1 MTLIKELITIP
12 EQVHQGDFVLKLAD
26 GVAHAEAT
34 LRDYVVTQQLNAC
47 FNDALTFIKQA
58 VQGGG
63 SKAAYL
69 HGSFGAGKSHFM
81 AVLNLLL
88 DNNVSAR
95 SIPELANVVAQH
107 NGWTQGRKFLL
118 VPYHMIGARSME
130 SAILGGYAE
139 FVRARHP
146 DAPVPG
152 FYLSERL
159 FEDAV
164 RMRKRIGDEAFFR
177 DLNAG
182 SGIGTSDS
190 GWGEL
195 SGGWDA
201 ASFEAA
207 MLEPPSGDDRVRLVG
222 DLISCYFTSV
232 ADMAESRGEA
242 FVPLD
247 DGLSIMS
254 RHAKELGYDAVI
266 LFLDE
271 LILWLASRAA
281 DVSFV
286 SSEGTKLVK
295 LVEAGNADRPIPL
308 VSFVARQ
315 RDLRELVGENLA
327 GSLQLQF
334 SDVLRHWEA
343 RFHRI
348 TLEDRNLPAI
358 AEKRVLRPVSEA
370 ARQTLSNAFDEFQKV
385 RPEVWN
391 TLLTET
397 ADKEMF
403 RKVYPFSPALVQ
415 TLIAVSAALQRERT
429 ALKLMLQL
437 LVDRRDDLE
446 LGQIIPVGDLFDVIA
461 DGDEPFSE
469 AMRIHFDNA
478 KRLYKQKLL
487 PHLERQH
494 GVTWE
499 NIRIGDADPAK
510 GRLLRNDARL
520 IKTLLLSALVP
531 EVDSLKALT
540 AQRLAALNHGT
551 IRSPIPGRET
561 QDVLRKCKEW
571 AADIGEIKV
580 TDDTNSLIS
589 IQVTGVDIEPIVRGP
604 AASSDNPGNRR
615 RRIRE
620 MLFEQLGVTDTN
632 DLFATY
638 PVQWRGTR
646 REVEVLYENVR
657 EMSDEKLRGRPG
669 SWTVV
674 IDFPFDDQKFTP
686 ADDLARLAAYQGD
699 DTQTLVW
706 MPSFFSAKAQHDL
719 GRLVV
724 LDYILTGERFNELA
738 SHLALVD
745 RGPAQAL
752 LKNQRD
758 QLQQRVRQYLEVA
771 YGIAGDS
778 RDAVVNPLAP
788 EDQFRSLDRTL
799 TPQPPVGA
807 NLKSAFEALLDQLF
821 RHQFPAHPVFDV
833 EVKSAAVKKV
843 WPELERAIGT
853 SDGRALVGDRAVRQL
868 IRSIADPVQLGKTG
882 ETHFVLDDYWRSHFL
897 RSQAKDGAA
906 FTVGNLRKWMDEP
919 LAMGLPAEV
928 QNLIILTFAGQTNRS
943 FVRGNVPY
951 TPSIDQLPDDLE
963 LREQTLPELGDW
975 ETACKR
981 AATLFGLTIPTS
993 RNAGN
998 VAKLVEEVLSK
1009 AREVR
1014 EPVSSL
1020 VKTLNEK
1027 SALFS
1032 TSTSGGNQR
1041 LQTAR
1046 SALALVAGL
1055 ISANGAAVIV
1065 TLAQST
1071 IETSE
1076 VAMRQ
1081 TLAKARELDETAR
1094 TAAWEIFDAM
1104 KALADERKSAAQAIV
1119 AKVSEVLAADEHVM
1133 GLKGTLDDQRSRAVR
1148 LLTAAPP
1155 PAPTPLSPISP
1166 TAPTG
1171 QATPP
1176 LPPTGTAPVPQG
1188 DVAPIP
1194 SVVVQESAA
1203 ADLESAQA
1211 LELLDDLHAKLDSDT
1226 DLRLSI
1232 SWRLEKRRSS
1242 K

>member
-1 MTLIKELITIP
+1 MTLIRELIAIP

-26 GVAHAEAT
+26 GVTHAEAT
-34 LRDYVVTQQLNAC
+34 LRDYVVTRQLNDC

-58 VQGGG
+58 VQGGT

-95 SIPELANVVAQH
+95 SMPELANVVAQH
-107 NGWTQGRKFLL
+107 NAWTQDRKFLL

-139 FVRARHP
+139 FVRQRHP

-164 RMRKRIGDEAFFR
+164 RMRKRSGDEAFFR

-182 SGIGTSDS
+182 SGTGSGGDS
-190 GWGEL
+190 GWGDL

-222 DLISCYFTSV
+222 DLISRFFTAV
-232 ADMAESRGEA
+232 ADVAESRGEA

-254 RHAKELGYDAVI
+254 RHAKALGYDAVI

-281 DVSFV
+281 DASFV

-334 SDVLRHWEA
+334 SDSLRHWEA
-343 RFHRI
+343 RFHTIR
-348 TLEDRNLPAI
+348 LEDRNLPAI
-358 AEKRVLRPVSEA
+358 VEKRVLKPVSEA
-370 ARQTLSNAFDEFQKV
+370 ARQTLGNAFDEFQRV

-510 GRLLRNDARL
+510 ARMLRNDARL

-531 EVDSLKALT
+531 EVESLKALT

-580 TDDTNSLIS
+580 TDDANSLIS

-615 RRIRE
+615 RRVRE

-632 DLFATY
+632 DMFATY
-638 PVQWRGTR
+638 PVLWRGTR

-669 SWTVV
+669 TWTVV
-674 IDFPFDDQKFTP
+674 IDFPFDDQKYTP
-686 ADDLARLAAYQGD
+686 ADDLARLAAYHGD

-724 LDYILTGERFNELA
+724 LDYILTGERFNDLA

-752 LKNQRD
+752 LRNQRD

-788 EDQFRSLDRTL
+788 EDQFRSLDQTL
-799 TPQPPVGA
+799 TPLPPVGA

-821 RHQFPAHPVFDV
+821 RHQYPAHPVFDT
-833 EVKSAAVKKV
+833 EVKLAAVRKV
-843 WPELERAIGT
+843 WPEIERAVAS
-853 SDGRALVGDRAVRQL
+853 SDGRALVSDRVLRQV

-882 ETHFVLDDYWRSHFL
+882 ETHFVLGDHWRSHFL
-897 RSQAKDGAA
+897 REQAKEGAA
-906 FTVGNLRKWMDEP
+906 FTVANLRRWMDQP

-928 QNLIILTFAGQTNRS
+928 QNLIILTFAGQTNRR
-943 FVRGNVPY
+943 FVKGNVPY
-951 TPSIDQLPDDLE
+951 APGIDQMPDELE
-963 LREQTLPELGDW
+963 LREQTLPEQADW
-975 ETACKR
+975 DAACKR
-981 AATLFGLTIPTS
+981 AASLFGLTIPTS
-993 RNAGN
+993 RNASN
-998 VAKLVEEVLSK
+998 VAKLVEDVQAK
-1009 AREVR
+1009 AREAR
-1014 EPVSSL
+1014 EPMVSL

-1027 SALFS
+1027 SALFP
-1032 TSTSGGNQR
+1032 TGGANHR

-1046 SALALVAGL
+1046 SAMALVASL
-1055 ISANGAAVIV
+1055 VSAEGAAVV
-1065 TLAQST
+1065 TTLAQAT
-1071 IETSE
+1071 IETSD

-1081 TLAKARELDETAR
+1081 TLAKARELDEAAR
-1094 TAAWEIFDAM
+1094 TAAWEIFEAM
-1104 KALADERKSAAQAIV
+1104 KALADDRQAAGRAIV
-1119 AKVSEVLAADEHVM
+1119 SKVGEAVAADEHAI
-1133 GLKGTLDDQRSRAVR
+1133 GLKATLDDQRSKAVR

-1155 PAPTPLSPISP
+1155 PPPPSPPPGPTPGGPVS
-1166 TAPTG
+1166 
-1171 QATPP
+1171 PP
-1176 LPPTGTAPVPQG
+1176 LPPAGQAPTTPG
-1188 DVAPIP
+1188 GAAPRP
-1194 SVVVQESAA
+1194 PVVVQESAA
-1203 ADLESAQA
+1203 ADLASAQA
-1211 LELLDDLHAKLDSDT
+1211 LALLDDLHAKLDSDT
-1226 DLRLSI
+1226 ELRLSI
-1232 SWRLEKRRSS
+1232 SWRLEKPGSS

>member
-1 MTLIKELITIP
+1 MTLIRELISIP

-26 GVAHAEAT
+26 GVTHAEAT
-34 LRDYVVTQQLNAC
+34 LRDYVVTPQLNAC

-58 VQGGG
+58 VQGGT

-95 SIPELANVVAQH
+95 SMPELANVVANH
-107 NGWTQGRKFLL
+107 NAWTQDRKFLL

-139 FVRARHP
+139 FVRERHP
-146 DAPVPG
+146 DAPIPG
-152 FYLSERL
+152 FYLSERM
-159 FEDAV
+159 FQDAM
-164 RMRKRIGDEAFFR
+164 RMRERLGDEAFFR
-177 DLNAG
+177 DLNSGEDAG
-182 SGIGTSDS
+182 GGDS
-190 GWGEL
+190 GWGDL

-222 DLISCYFTSV
+222 DLISRYFTAI
-232 ADMAESRGEA
+232 ADVAESRGEA

-254 RHAKELGYDAVI
+254 RHAKSLGYDAVI

-370 ARQTLSNAFDEFQKV
+370 ARQTLGNAFDEFQKV

-437 LVDRRDDLE
+437 LVDRRDDLD

-461 DGDEPFSE
+461 EGDEPFSE

-499 NIRIGDADPAK
+499 NIRIGNADPTKA
-510 GRLLRNDARL
+510 RALRNDARL
-520 IKTLLLSALVP
+520 VKTLLLSALVP

-551 IRSPIPGRET
+551 IKSPIPGRET
-561 QDVLRKCKEW
+561 QDVLRKCREW

-580 TDDTNSLIS
+580 TDDTNPLIS
-589 IQVTGVDIEPIVRGP
+589 IQVTGVDIEPIVRG
-604 AASSDNPGNRR
+604 AASNDNPGNRR
-615 RRIRE
+615 RRVRE

-632 DLFATY
+632 DMFATY
-638 PVQWRGTR
+638 PVLWRNTR

-669 SWTVV
+669 TWTVV
-674 IDFPFDDQKFTP
+674 IDFPFDDPKFTP
-686 ADDLARLAAYQGD
+686 ADDLARLAAYRGD

-724 LDYILTGERFNELA
+724 LDHILTGERFNDFA
-738 SHLALVD
+738 AHLALVD

-752 LKNQRD
+752 LRNQRD

-788 EDQFRSLDRTL
+788 EDQFRSLDQTL
-799 TPQPPVGA
+799 TPQSPVGA
-807 NLKSAFEALLDQLF
+807 NLKLAFEALLDQLF
-821 RHQFPAHPVFDV
+821 RHQYPAHPVFDA
-833 EVKSAAVKKV
+833 EVKPAVVKKV
-843 WPELERAIGT
+843 WPELERALSA
-853 SDGRALVGDRAVRQL
+853 SDGRAPVGDRAVRQL
-868 IRSIADPVQLGKTG
+868 IRSIADPVQLCKTG
-882 ETHFVLDDYWRSHFL
+882 ETHVVLADHWRSHFL
-897 RSQAKDGAA
+897 RAQVKEGAL
-906 FTVGNLRKWMDEP
+906 FTVANLRKWIDEP
-919 LAMGLPAEV
+919 LAMGLPTEV

-943 FVRGNVPY
+943 FVLRGGPY
-951 TPSIDQLPDDLE
+951 SPGVDQMPDELE
-963 LREQTLPELGDW
+963 LREQTLPEQGDW
-975 ETACKR
+975 EAACAR
-981 AATLFGLTIPTS
+981 AAALFGLTVPTS
-993 RNAGN
+993 RNASN
-998 VAKLVEEVLSK
+998 VAKLVEEVQRK

-1014 EPVSSL
+1014 EPIGSL
-1020 VKTLNEK
+1020 VTTLNDK
-1027 SALFS
+1027 SALFPS
-1032 TSTSGGNQR
+1032 AGENQR
-1041 LQTAR
+1041 LKTAR
-1046 SALALVAGL
+1046 SALALLVGLLSAEGVAVVTAL
-1055 ISANGAAVIV
+1055 ANATV
-1065 TLAQST
+1065 
-1071 IETSE
+1071 ETSE
-1076 VAMRQ
+1076 TAMGQ
-1081 TLAKARELDETAR
+1081 TLAKARALDETAR
-1094 TAAWEIFDAM
+1094 TATWEIFEAM
-1104 KALADERKSAAQAIV
+1104 KVLADDRQAAARAIV
-1119 AKVSEVLAADEHVM
+1119 SKVAEALAADEQAIELSPAL
-1133 GLKGTLDDQRSRAVR
+1133 GEQGRKAVS
-1148 LLTAAPP
+1148 LLTVAAAPGP
-1155 PAPTPLSPISP
+1155 ARAPTVE
-1166 TAPTG
+1166 G
-1171 QATPP
+1171 TPP
-1176 LPPTGTAPVPQG
+1176 LPPAAPAPIATDG
-1188 DVAPIP
+1188 VAPKPTVI
-1194 SVVVQESAA
+1194 VQESQA
-1203 ADLESAQA
+1203 ADLASPQA
-1211 LELLDDLHAKLDSDT
+1211 LALLDQLHAELDHDA

-1232 SWRLEKRRSS
+1232 SWRLAKPGSR

>member
-1 MTLIKELITIP
+1 MPLLKDLIAIP
-12 EQVHQGDFVLKLAD
+12 ERVHQGDFVLKLAD

-34 LRDYVVTQQLNAC
+34 LSDYVVTPQLNAC
-47 FNDALTFIKQA
+47 FNDALNFIKQS
-58 VQGGG
+58 VQGGT

-69 HGSFGAGKSHFM
+69 HGSFGSGKSHFM

-95 SIPELANVVAQH
+95 SMPELADVVAQH
-107 NGWTQGRKFLL
+107 NGWTQERRFLL

-139 FVRARHP
+139 FVRKRHP
-146 DAPVPG
+146 EAPIPG

-164 RMRKRIGDEAFFR
+164 RMRDRLGDEAFFR

-182 SGIGTSDS
+182 SDADDNDGGADS

-201 ASFEAA
+201 TSFEAA

-222 DLISCYFTSV
+222 DLISRYFTAI
-232 ADMAESRGEA
+232 ADVAESRGEA

-247 DGLSIMS
+247 DGLSIIS
-254 RHAKELGYDAVI
+254 RHAHALGYDAVI

-358 AEKRVLRPVSEA
+358 AEKRVLRPLSEA
-370 ARQTLSNAFDEFQKV
+370 ARQTLGNAFDEFQKV

-478 KRLYKQKLL
+478 KRLYRRKLL

-499 NIRIGDADPAK
+499 NIRIGDADPA
-510 GRLLRNDARL
+510 RARALRNDARL

-615 RRIRE
+615 RRVKE

-638 PVQWRGTR
+638 TVLWRGTR
-646 REVEVLYENVR
+646 REVEVLFENVR
-657 EMSDEKLRGRPG
+657 EMSDEKLRGRAG
-669 SWTVV
+669 TWSVV
-674 IDFPFDDQKFTP
+674 IDFPFDDPQFTP
-686 ADDLARLAAYQGD
+686 ADDLVRLADYRGD

-706 MPSFFSAKAQHDL
+706 LPSFFSARAQHDL

-724 LDYILTGERFNELA
+724 LDYILTGERFTELA
-738 SHLALVD
+738 AHLALVD

-752 LKNQRD
+752 LRNQRD

-778 RDAVVNPLAP
+778 RDAVVNPMAP
-788 EDQFRSLDRTL
+788 EEQFRSLDHTL
-799 TPQPPVGA
+799 TPLPPVGA

-821 RHQFPAHPVFDV
+821 RHQYPAHPVFDA
-833 EVKSAAVKKV
+833 EVRPAVVKKV
-843 WPELERAIGT
+843 WPELERAIG
-853 SDGRALVGDRAVRQL
+853 SADGRAPVGDRVLRQL
-868 IRSIADPVQLGKTG
+868 IRSIADPVHLGKTG
-882 ETHFVLDDYWRSHFL
+882 ESHFVLLDHWRSHFL
-897 RSQAKDGAA
+897 REQAKAGAA
-906 FTVGNLRKWMDEP
+906 ITVADLRKWIDQP

-928 QNLIILTFAGQTNRS
+928 QNLIILAFAGHTNRR
-943 FVRGNVPY
+943 FVRGNVLY
-951 TPSIDQLPDDLE
+951 VASIDQMPDELE
-963 LREQTLPELGDW
+963 LREQILPEPGDW
-975 ETACKR
+975 EAACKR
-981 AATLFGLTIPTS
+981 AAALFGLTIPTS

-998 VAKLVEEVLSK
+998 VARLVEEVQAR
-1009 AREVR
+1009 AREAR
-1014 EPVSSL
+1014 EPISSL
-1020 VKTLNEK
+1020 LRTLNEK
-1027 SALFS
+1027 SALFPAAS
-1032 TSTSGGNQR
+1032 DNRR

-1046 SALALVAGL
+1046 SALALLAGL
-1055 ISANGAAVIV
+1055 LSAESAAVV
-1065 TLAQST
+1065 TTLAGAT

-1081 TLAKARELDETAR
+1081 TLARARELDEAVR
-1094 TAAWEIFDAM
+1094 TGAWDIFEAM
-1104 KALADERKSAAQAIV
+1104 KALNDERQTAARAIV
-1119 AKVSEVLAADEHVM
+1119 ARVCETLAADEHAI
-1133 GLKGTLDDQRSRAVR
+1133 GLKAALDDQRGRAVR
-1148 LLTAAPP
+1148 LLTVAPP
-1155 PAPTPLSPISP
+1155 PAPPGPVS
-1166 TAPTG
+1166 
-1171 QATPP
+1171 PP
-1176 LPPTGTAPVPQG
+1176 LPPEKPAP
-1188 DVAPIP
+1188 APKARVI
-1194 SVVVQESAA
+1194 VQESAA
-1203 ADLESAQA
+1203 ADLDRTQA
-1211 LELLDDLHAKLDSDT
+1211 LALLDDLHAKLDKDT

-1232 SWRLEKRRSS
+1232 SWRLERPGSS

>member
-1 MTLIKELITIP
+1 MTLIRELIAIP

-26 GVAHAEAT
+26 GVAHADVT
-34 LRDYVVTQQLNAC
+34 LRDYVVTPQLNAC
-47 FNDALTFIKQA
+47 FNDALTFIKQS
-58 VQGGG
+58 VQGGT

-69 HGSFGAGKSHFM
+69 HGSFGSGKSHFM

-88 DNNVSAR
+88 DNNVAAR
-95 SIPELANVVAQH
+95 SMPELANVVAQH
-107 NGWTQGRKFLL
+107 NGWTKDRNFLL

-139 FVRARHP
+139 FVRQRHP
-146 DAPVPG
+146 DAPIPG

-164 RMRKRIGDEAFFR
+164 RMRDRLGDEAFFR

-182 SGIGTSDS
+182 SDAGDG

-201 ASFEAA
+201 TSFEAA

-222 DLISCYFTSV
+222 DLISRYFTAI
-232 ADMAESRGEA
+232 ADVAESRGEA

-254 RHAKELGYDAVI
+254 RHAKALGYDAVI

-308 VSFVARQ
+308 ISFVARQ

-358 AEKRVLRPVSEA
+358 AEKRVLRPLSEA
-370 ARQTLSNAFDEFQKV
+370 ARQTLGNAFDEFQKV

-461 DGDEPFSE
+461 EGDEPFSE

-499 NIRIGDADPAK
+499 NIRIGDADPARAK
-510 GRLLRNDARL
+510 ALRNDARL

-540 AQRLAALNHGT
+540 AQRLTALNHGT
-551 IRSPIPGRET
+551 IRSPIPGREA

-580 TDDTNSLIS
+580 TDDANSLIS

-615 RRIRE
+615 RRVRE

-638 PVQWRGTR
+638 PVLWRGTR
-646 REVEVLYENVR
+646 REVEVLFENVR
-657 EMSDEKLRGRPG
+657 ELSDDKLRGRPG
-669 SWTVV
+669 TWTVV
-674 IDFPFDDQKFTP
+674 IDFPFDDARFTP
-686 ADDLARLAAYQGD
+686 ADDLARLAEYRGD

-706 MPSFFSAKAQHDL
+706 LPSFFSAKAQHDL

-724 LDYILTGERFNELA
+724 LDHILTGERFNELA
-738 SHLALVD
+738 AHLSLVD

-752 LKNQRD
+752 LRNQRD

-778 RDAVVNPLAP
+778 RDAVVDPLAP
-788 EDQFRSLDRTL
+788 ENQFRSLDQTL
-799 TPQPPVGA
+799 TPVPPVGA

-821 RHQFPAHPVFDV
+821 RHQYPAHPVFDA
-833 EVKSAAVKKV
+833 EVKPTAVKKV
-843 WPELERAIGT
+843 WPELERAIGAA
-853 SDGRALVGDRAVRQL
+853 DGRAPVGDRAVRQL

-882 ETHFVLDDYWRSHFL
+882 ETHFVLGDHWRSHFL
-897 RSQAKDGAA
+897 REQAKEGTA
-906 FTVGNLRKWMDEP
+906 FTVANLRKWMDQP
-919 LAMGLPAEV
+919 LAMGLPTEA

-943 FVRGNVPY
+943 FVRGNVPHM
-951 TPSIDQLPDDLE
+951 PSIDQMPDDLE
-963 LREQTLPELGDW
+963 LREQTLPEPGDW
-975 ETACKR
+975 EAACKL
-981 AATLFGLTIPTS
+981 AAALFGLTIPTS

-998 VAKLVEEVLSK
+998 VAKLVEEVQAK

-1014 EPVSSL
+1014 ESIGSL

-1027 SALFS
+1027 SALFPAA
-1032 TSTSGGNQR
+1032 GDNHR
-1041 LQTAR
+1041 LLTAR
-1046 SALALVAGL
+1046 SSLALLAGL
-1055 ISANGAAVIV
+1055 LSAEGAAVV
-1065 TLAQST
+1065 TTLAGAT
-1071 IETSE
+1071 IESSE

-1081 TLAKARELDETAR
+1081 TLAKARELDEAVR
-1094 TAAWEIFDAM
+1094 TGAWDIFEAM
-1104 KALADERKSAAQAIV
+1104 KALTDERKAAAQAIV
-1119 AKVSEVLAADEHVM
+1119 AKVCETLAADEHAI
-1133 GLKGTLDDQRSRAVR
+1133 GLKAALDDQRIKAVR
-1148 LLTAAPP
+1148 LLTVAPP
-1155 PAPTPLSPISP
+1155 PAPPAT
-1166 TAPTG
+1166 
-1171 QATPP
+1171 ATPP
-1176 LPPTGTAPVPQG
+1176 LPPQTPTAVAPGRPVPKPP
-1188 DVAPIP
+1188 VI
-1194 SVVVQESAA
+1194 VQESAA
-1203 ADLESAQA
+1203 TDLESAQA
-1211 LELLDDLHAKLDSDT
+1211 LALLDDLHATLDRDT

-1232 SWRLEKRRSS
+1232 SWRLEKPGSS

>member
-1 MTLIKELITIP
+1 MTLIRELIAIP

-34 LRDYVVTQQLNAC
+34 LRDYVVTPQLNAC
-47 FNDALTFIKQA
+47 FNDALTFIKQS
-58 VQGGG
+58 VQGGT

-69 HGSFGAGKSHFM
+69 HGSFGSGKSHFM

-88 DNNVSAR
+88 DNNVAAR
-95 SIPELANVVAQH
+95 SMPELANVVAQH
-107 NGWTQGRKFLL
+107 NGWTQDRKFLL

-139 FVRARHP
+139 FVRKRHP
-146 DAPVPG
+146 DAPIPG

-164 RMRKRIGDEAFFR
+164 RMRDRLGDEAFFR

-182 SGIGTSDS
+182 SDAGDGGDS

-222 DLISCYFTSV
+222 DLISRYFTAI
-232 ADMAESRGEA
+232 ADVAESRGEA

-254 RHAKELGYDAVI
+254 RHAKALGYDAVI

-358 AEKRVLRPVSEA
+358 AEKRVLRPLSEA
-370 ARQTLSNAFDEFQKV
+370 ARQTLGNAFDEFQKV

-461 DGDEPFSE
+461 EGDEPFSE

-499 NIRIGDADPAK
+499 NIRIGDADPARAK
-510 GRLLRNDARL
+510 ALRNDARL

-531 EVDSLKALT
+531 QVDSLKALT
-540 AQRLAALNHGT
+540 AQRLTALNHGT

-615 RRIRE
+615 RRVRE

-638 PVQWRGTR
+638 PVLWRGTR
-646 REVEVLYENVR
+646 REVEVLFENVR
-657 EMSDEKLRGRPG
+657 ELSDDKLRGRPG
-669 SWTVV
+669 TWTVV
-674 IDFPFDDQKFTP
+674 IDFPFDDAKFTP
-686 ADDLARLAAYQGD
+686 ADDLARLAEYRGD

-706 MPSFFSAKAQHDL
+706 LPSFFSAKAQHDL

-724 LDYILTGERFNELA
+724 LDHILTGERFNELA
-738 SHLALVD
+738 AHLSLVD

-752 LKNQRD
+752 LRNQRD

-778 RDAVVNPLAP
+778 RDAVVDPLAP
-788 EDQFRSLDRTL
+788 ENQFRSLDQTL
-799 TPQPPVGA
+799 TPIPPVGA

-821 RHQFPAHPVFDV
+821 RHQYPAHPVFDA
-833 EVKSAAVKKV
+833 EVRLTAVKKV
-843 WPELERAIGT
+843 WAELERAIGT
-853 SDGRALVGDRAVRQL
+853 SDGRAPVADRAVRQL

-882 ETHFVLDDYWRSHFL
+882 ETHFVLGDHWRSHFL
-897 RSQAKDGAA
+897 REQAKEGAA
-906 FTVGNLRKWMDEP
+906 FTVANLRKWMDQP
-919 LAMGLPAEV
+919 LAMGLPTEA

-943 FVRGNVPY
+943 FVRGNVPFA
-951 TPSIDQLPDDLE
+951 PSIDQTPDDLE
-963 LREQTLPELGDW
+963 LREQTLPEPGDW

-981 AATLFGLTIPTS
+981 AAALFGLTIPTS

-998 VAKLVEEVLSK
+998 VAKLVEEVQAR

-1014 EPVSSL
+1014 ESIASL

-1027 SALFS
+1027 SALFPAA
-1032 TSTSGGNQR
+1032 GDNHR

-1046 SALALVAGL
+1046 SALALLAGL
-1055 ISANGAAVIV
+1055 LSAESAAVV
-1065 TLAQST
+1065 TTLAGAT

-1081 TLAKARELDETAR
+1081 TLAKGRELDEAVR
-1094 TAAWEIFDAM
+1094 TGAWDIFEAM
-1104 KALADERKSAAQAIV
+1104 KVLTDERKAVAQAIV
-1119 AKVSEVLAADEHVM
+1119 AKVCETLAADEHAI
-1133 GLKGTLDDQRSRAVR
+1133 GLKAALDDQRIKAVR
-1148 LLTAAPP
+1148 LLTVAPP
-1155 PAPTPLSPISP
+1155 PAP
-1166 TAPTG
+1166 APSAT
-1171 QATPP
+1171 ATPP
-1176 LPPTGTAPVPQG
+1176 LPPQAPAS
-1188 DVAPIP
+1188 VAPGRPEPKPPVI
-1194 SVVVQESAA
+1194 VQESAA
-1203 ADLESAQA
+1203 TDLESTQA
-1211 LELLDDLHAKLDSDT
+1211 LALLDDLHATLDKDA

-1232 SWRLEKRRSS
+1232 SWRLEKPGSS

>member
-1 MTLIKELITIP
+1 MTLIRELIAIP
-12 EQVHQGDFVLKLAD
+12 EQVFQGDFVLKLAD
-26 GVAHAEAT
+26 GVTHAEAT
-34 LRDYVVTQQLNAC
+34 LRDYVVTPQLNAC
-47 FNDALTFIKQA
+47 FNDALNFIKQS
-58 VQGGG
+58 VQGGT

-88 DNNVSAR
+88 DNNVTAR
-95 SIPELANVVAQH
+95 SIPELADVVAQH

-139 FVRARHP
+139 FVRNRHP

-164 RMRKRIGDEAFFR
+164 RMRSRIGDAAFFG

-182 SGIGTSDS
+182 AEAGDGADS

-201 ASFEAA
+201 PSFEAA

-222 DLISCYFTSV
+222 DLIGRYFTAF
-232 ADMAESRGEA
+232 ADVAESRGEA

-254 RHAKELGYDAVI
+254 RHAKALGYDAVI

-348 TLEDRNLPAI
+348 TLEDRNLAAI

-370 ARQTLSNAFDEFQKV
+370 ARQMLSNAFEEFQTV
-385 RPEVWN
+385 RPEVLN
-391 TLLTET
+391 TLLTGSG
-397 ADKEMF
+397 DKDIF

-429 ALKLMLQL
+429 ALKLMMQL
-437 LVDRRDDLE
+437 LVDRRDDLQ
-446 LGQIIPVGDLFDVIA
+446 LGQIIPVGDLFDAIS

-469 AMRIHFDNA
+469 GMRIHFDNA

-499 NIRIGDADPAK
+499 NIRIGNADPAK
-510 GRLLRNDARL
+510 ARMLRNDARL

-531 EVDSLKALT
+531 EVESLKALT

-551 IRSPIPGRET
+551 ILSPIPGRESR
-561 QDVLRKCKEW
+561 DVLNKCKEW

-580 TDDTNSLIS
+580 TDDTNPLIS
-589 IQVTGVDIEPIVRGP
+589 IQVTGVDIEPIVKG
-604 AASSDNPGNRR
+604 AASNDNPGNRR
-615 RRIRE
+615 RRVRE

-632 DLFATY
+632 DMFSTY
-638 PVQWRGTR
+638 PVLWRGTR

-657 EMSDEKLRGRPG
+657 EMSDDKLRGRPG
-669 SWTVV
+669 TWTVV
-674 IDFPFDDQKFTP
+674 IDFPFDDQKYTP

-699 DTQTLVW
+699 ETQTLVW
-706 MPSFFSAKAQHDL
+706 MPSFFSAKAQQDL

-724 LDYILTGERFNELA
+724 LDYILTGERFNDFA
-738 SHLALVD
+738 AHLAPLD

-752 LKNQRD
+752 LRNQRD

-788 EDQFRSLDRTL
+788 EDQFRSLDKTL
-799 TPQPPVGA
+799 TPMPPVGA

-821 RHQFPAHPVFDV
+821 RHQFPAHPVFDL
-833 EVKSAAVKKV
+833 EVKPAAVKKV
-843 WPELERAIGT
+843 WPELERAVGA
-853 SDGRALVGDRAVRQL
+853 SDGRAPVGDRALRQV

-882 ETHFVLDDYWRSHFL
+882 ETHFVLGDHWRQHFL
-897 RSQAKDGAA
+897 RAQAKEDAL
-906 FTVGNLRKWMDEP
+906 FTVANLRRWMDEP
-919 LAMGLPAEV
+919 LAMGLPPEA
-928 QNLIILTFAGQTNRS
+928 QNLIVLTFAGQTNRS
-943 FVRGNVPY
+943 FVRGNVAY
-951 TPSIDQLPDDLE
+951 TASIDQMPDDLE
-963 LREQTLPELGDW
+963 LREQTLPEAGDW
-975 ETACKR
+975 DVACRR
-981 AATLFGLTIPTS
+981 AASLLGSTIPTS

-998 VAKLVEEVLSK
+998 VARLVEDVQAK
-1009 AREVR
+1009 GREVR
-1014 EPVSSL
+1014 DAIGSL
-1020 VKTLNEK
+1020 VRTLNEK
-1027 SALFS
+1027 SALFPAA
-1032 TSTSGGNQR
+1032 GDNQR

-1046 SALALVAGL
+1046 SAMALLAGVL
-1055 ISANGAAVIV
+1055 SAEGAAVV
-1065 TLAQST
+1065 TAFARARV
-1071 IETSE
+1071 ETSE
-1076 VAMRQ
+1076 AAMRQ
-1081 TLAKARELDETAR
+1081 TLAKARELDEAAR
-1094 TAAWEIFDAM
+1094 NANWEIFEAM
-1104 KALADERKSAAQAIV
+1104 KAIADGRQAAARAIV
-1119 AKVSEVLAADEHVM
+1119 AKVGEALAADEHAI
-1133 GLKGTLDDQRSRAVR
+1133 GLKNSLADQGSKAVR
-1148 LLTAAPP
+1148 LLTVAPPQP
-1155 PAPTPLSPISP
+1155 PAPAPSVHVLPPLAPA
-1166 TAPTG
+1166 APT
-1171 QATPP
+1171 
-1176 LPPTGTAPVPQG
+1176 PVPSG
-1188 DVAPIP
+1188 RVAPKPLVI
-1194 SVVVQESAA
+1194 VQESAQTN
-1203 ADLESAQA
+1203 LGRPQA
-1211 LELLDDLHAKLDSDT
+1211 LALLDELHAKLDQEG

-1232 SWRLEKRRSS
+1232 SWRIEKPGSS
-1242 K
+1242 Q

>member
-1 MTLIKELITIP
+1 MTLIRELIAIP
-12 EQVHQGDFVLKLAD
+12 EQVFQGDFVLKLAD
-26 GVAHAEAT
+26 GVTNADET
-34 LRDYVVTQQLNAC
+34 LRNYVVTPQLNTC

-58 VQGGG
+58 VQGGT

-95 SIPELANVVAQH
+95 SMPELANVVAQH
-107 NGWTQGRKFLL
+107 NAWTQDRKFLL

-139 FVRARHP
+139 FVRKRHP

-164 RMRKRIGDEAFFR
+164 RMRKRSGDEAFFR

-182 SGIGTSDS
+182 SDTSDGGDS
-190 GWGEL
+190 GWGDL

-222 DLISCYFTSV
+222 DLISRFFTAI
-232 ADMAESRGEA
+232 ADVAESRGEA

-254 RHAKELGYDAVI
+254 RHAKALGYDAVI

-281 DVSFV
+281 DASFV

-334 SDVLRHWEA
+334 SDSLRHWEA
-343 RFHRI
+343 RFHTIR
-348 TLEDRNLPAI
+348 LEDRNLPAI
-358 AEKRVLRPVSEA
+358 VEKRVLKPVSEA
-370 ARQTLSNAFDEFQKV
+370 ARQTLGNAFDEFQRV

-510 GRLLRNDARL
+510 ARMLRNDARL

-551 IRSPIPGRET
+551 IKSPIPGRET

-580 TDDTNSLIS
+580 TDDANSLIS

-615 RRIRE
+615 RRVRE

-632 DLFATY
+632 DMFATY
-638 PVQWRGTR
+638 PVLWRGTR

-669 SWTVV
+669 TWTVV
-674 IDFPFDDQKFTP
+674 IDFPFDDQKYTP
-686 ADDLARLAAYQGD
+686 ADDLARLAAYRGD

-724 LDYILTGERFNELA
+724 LDYILTGERFNDLA
-738 SHLALVD
+738 AHLALVD

-752 LKNQRD
+752 LRNQRD

-788 EDQFRSLDRTL
+788 EDQFRSLDQTL
-799 TPQPPVGA
+799 TPLPPVGA

-821 RHQFPAHPVFDV
+821 RHQYPAHPVFDA
-833 EVKSAAVKKV
+833 EVKLAAVKKV
-843 WPELERAIGT
+843 WPELERAVSA
-853 SDGRALVGDRAVRQL
+853 SDGRALVSDRVVRQL

-882 ETHFVLDDYWRSHFL
+882 ETHFVLGDHWRSHFL
-897 RSQAKDGAA
+897 REQAKEGVT
-906 FTVGNLRKWMDEP
+906 FTVANLRRWMDQP
-919 LAMGLPAEV
+919 LAMGLPAEA
-928 QNLIILTFAGQTNRS
+928 QNLIILTFAGQTNRC
-943 FVRGNVPY
+943 FVKGNVPY
-951 TPSIDQLPDDLE
+951 TPGVDQMPDDLE
-963 LREQTLPELGDW
+963 LREQTLPEQVAWDA
-975 ETACKR
+975 ACKR
-981 AATLFGLTIPTS
+981 AAALFGLTIPTS
-993 RNAGN
+993 RNASN
-998 VAKLVEEVLSK
+998 VAKLVEDVQAK
-1009 AREVR
+1009 AREAR
-1014 EPVSSL
+1014 EPMVSL

-1027 SALFS
+1027 SALFPN
-1032 TSTSGGNQR
+1032 SGDSHR

-1046 SALALVAGL
+1046 SALAMVVSLLVAE
-1055 ISANGAAVIV
+1055 GAAVV
-1065 TLAQST
+1065 TTLAQAS

-1081 TLAKARELDETAR
+1081 TLAKARELDEAAR
-1094 TAAWEIFDAM
+1094 TAAWEIFEAM
-1104 KALADERKSAAQAIV
+1104 KALTDERQVAARAIV
-1119 AKVSEVLAADEHVM
+1119 AKVGEALAADEHAI
-1133 GLKGTLDDQRSRAVR
+1133 GLKATLDDQRGKAVR

-1155 PAPTPLSPISP
+1155 PAAPPVPPTSGP
-1166 TAPTG
+1166 APAG
-1171 QATPP
+1171 PVTPP
-1176 LPPTGTAPVPQG
+1176 LPPTEPAPVPPG
-1188 DVAPIP
+1188 GFAPKPPVI
-1194 SVVVQESAA
+1194 VQESAA
-1203 ADLESAQA
+1203 ADLESTQA
-1211 LELLDDLHAKLDSDT
+1211 LALLDDLHAKLDSDT
-1226 DLRLSI
+1226 ELRLSI
-1232 SWRLEKRRSS
+1232 SWRLEKPGSS

>member
-1 MTLIKELITIP
+1 MTLIRELIAIP

-26 GVAHAEAT
+26 GVTHAEAT
-34 LRDYVVTQQLNAC
+34 LRDYVVTRQLNEC

-58 VQGGG
+58 VQGGT

-95 SIPELANVVAQH
+95 SMPELANVVAQH
-107 NGWTQGRKFLL
+107 NAWTQDRKFLL

-130 SAILGGYAE
+130 TAILGGYAE
-139 FVRARHP
+139 FVRQRHP

-164 RMRKRIGDEAFFR
+164 RMRKRSGDEAFFR

-182 SGIGTSDS
+182 SGTGSGGDS
-190 GWGEL
+190 GWGDL

-222 DLISCYFTSV
+222 DLISRFFTAV
-232 ADMAESRGEA
+232 ADVAESRGEA

-254 RHAKELGYDAVI
+254 RHAKALGYDAVI

-281 DVSFV
+281 DASFV

-334 SDVLRHWEA
+334 SDSLRHWEA
-343 RFHRI
+343 RFHTIR
-348 TLEDRNLPAI
+348 LEDRNLPAI
-358 AEKRVLRPVSEA
+358 VEKRVLKPVSEA
-370 ARQTLSNAFDEFQKV
+370 ARQTLGNAFDEFQRV

-510 GRLLRNDARL
+510 ARMLRNDARL

-531 EVDSLKALT
+531 EVESLKALT

-580 TDDTNSLIS
+580 TDDANSLIS

-615 RRIRE
+615 RRVRE

-632 DLFATY
+632 DMFATY
-638 PVQWRGTR
+638 PVLWRGTR

-669 SWTVV
+669 TWTVV
-674 IDFPFDDQKFTP
+674 IDFPFDDQKYTP
-686 ADDLARLAAYQGD
+686 ADDLARLAAYHGD

-724 LDYILTGERFNELA
+724 LDYILTGERFNDLA

-752 LKNQRD
+752 LRNQRD

-788 EDQFRSLDRTL
+788 EDQFRSLDQTL
-799 TPQPPVGA
+799 TPLPPVGA

-821 RHQFPAHPVFDV
+821 RHQYPAHPVFDT
-833 EVKSAAVKKV
+833 EVKLAAVKKV
-843 WPELERAIGT
+843 WPEIERAVAS
-853 SDGRALVGDRAVRQL
+853 SDGRALVSDRVLRQV

-882 ETHFVLDDYWRSHFL
+882 ETHFVLSDHWRSHFL
-897 RSQAKDGAA
+897 REQAKEGAA
-906 FTVGNLRKWMDEP
+906 FTVANLRRWMDQP

-928 QNLIILTFAGQTNRS
+928 QNLIILTFAGQTNRR
-943 FVRGNVPY
+943 FVKGNVPY
-951 TPSIDQLPDDLE
+951 APGIDQMPDELE
-963 LREQTLPELGDW
+963 LREQTLPEQADW
-975 ETACKR
+975 DAACKR
-981 AATLFGLTIPTS
+981 AASLFGLTIPTS
-993 RNAGN
+993 RNASN
-998 VAKLVEEVLSK
+998 VAKLVEDVQAK
-1009 AREVR
+1009 AREAR
-1014 EPVSSL
+1014 EPMVSL

-1027 SALFS
+1027 SALFP
-1032 TSTSGGNQR
+1032 TGGANHR

-1046 SALALVAGL
+1046 SAMALVASL
-1055 ISANGAAVIV
+1055 VSAEGAAVV
-1065 TLAQST
+1065 TTLAQAS
-1071 IETSE
+1071 IETSD

-1081 TLAKARELDETAR
+1081 TLAKARELDEAAR
-1094 TAAWEIFDAM
+1094 TAAWEIFEAM
-1104 KALADERKSAAQAIV
+1104 KALADDRQVAGRAIV
-1119 AKVSEVLAADEHVM
+1119 AKVGEAVAADEHAI
-1133 GLKGTLDDQRSRAVR
+1133 GLKSALDDQRGRAVR

-1155 PAPTPLSPISP
+1155 PPQPHPPPTPGP
-1166 TAPTG
+1166 TRGGPVS
-1171 QATPP
+1171 PP
-1176 LPPTGTAPVPQG
+1176 LPPAGQAPATPG
-1188 DVAPIP
+1188 GAAPRP
-1194 SVVVQESAA
+1194 PVVVQESAA
-1203 ADLESAQA
+1203 ADLASAQA
-1211 LELLDDLHAKLDSDT
+1211 LALLDDLHAKLDSDT
-1226 DLRLSI
+1226 ELRLSI
-1232 SWRLEKRRSS
+1232 SWRLEKPGSS

>member
-1 MTLIKELITIP
+1 MTLIRELIAIP

-26 GVAHAEAT
+26 GVAHADAT
-34 LRDYVVTQQLNAC
+34 LRDYVVTPQLNAC
-47 FNDALTFIKQA
+47 FNDALTFIKQS
-58 VQGGG
+58 VQGGT

-69 HGSFGAGKSHFM
+69 HGSFGSGKSHFM

-95 SIPELANVVAQH
+95 SMPELANVVAQH
-107 NGWTQGRKFLL
+107 NGWTQDRKFLL

-139 FVRARHP
+139 FVRQRHP

-164 RMRKRIGDEAFFR
+164 RMRNRIGDEAFFR
-177 DLNAG
+177 DLNEGSAAG
-182 SGIGTSDS
+182 GGDDS

-195 SGGWDA
+195 SVGWDT

-222 DLISCYFTSV
+222 DLISRYFTAI
-232 ADMAESRGEA
+232 ADVAESRGEA

-254 RHAKELGYDAVI
+254 RHAKALGYDAVI

-308 VSFVARQ
+308 ISFVARQ

-358 AEKRVLRPVSEA
+358 AEKRVLRPTSEA
-370 ARQTLSNAFDEFQKV
+370 ARQTLGNAFDEFQKV

-499 NIRIGDADPAK
+499 NISIGDADPAK
-510 GRLLRNDARL
+510 ARALRNDARL

-589 IQVTGVDIEPIVRGP
+589 I
-604 AASSDNPGNRR
+604 
-615 RRIRE
+615 
-620 MLFEQLGVTDTN
+620 
-632 DLFATY
+632 
-638 PVQWRGTR
+638 
-646 REVEVLYENVR
+646 
-657 EMSDEKLRGRPG
+657 
-669 SWTVV
+669 
-674 IDFPFDDQKFTP
+674 
-686 ADDLARLAAYQGD
+686 
-699 DTQTLVW
+699 
-706 MPSFFSAKAQHDL
+706 
-719 GRLVV
+719 
-724 LDYILTGERFNELA
+724 
-738 SHLALVD
+738 
-745 RGPAQAL
+745 
-752 LKNQRD
+752 
-758 QLQQRVRQYLEVA
+758 
-771 YGIAGDS
+771 
-778 RDAVVNPLAP
+778 
-788 EDQFRSLDRTL
+788 
-799 TPQPPVGA
+799 
-807 NLKSAFEALLDQLF
+807 
-821 RHQFPAHPVFDV
+821 
-833 EVKSAAVKKV
+833 
-843 WPELERAIGT
+843 
-853 SDGRALVGDRAVRQL
+853 
-868 IRSIADPVQLGKTG
+868 
-882 ETHFVLDDYWRSHFL
+882 
-897 RSQAKDGAA
+897 
-906 FTVGNLRKWMDEP
+906 
-919 LAMGLPAEV
+919 
-928 QNLIILTFAGQTNRS
+928 
-943 FVRGNVPY
+943 
-951 TPSIDQLPDDLE
+951 
-963 LREQTLPELGDW
+963 
-975 ETACKR
+975 
-981 AATLFGLTIPTS
+981 
-993 RNAGN
+993 
-998 VAKLVEEVLSK
+998 
-1009 AREVR
+1009 
-1014 EPVSSL
+1014 
-1020 VKTLNEK
+1020 
-1027 SALFS
+1027 
-1032 TSTSGGNQR
+1032 
-1041 LQTAR
+1041 
-1046 SALALVAGL
+1046 
-1055 ISANGAAVIV
+1055 
-1065 TLAQST
+1065 
-1071 IETSE
+1071 
-1076 VAMRQ
+1076 
-1081 TLAKARELDETAR
+1081 
-1094 TAAWEIFDAM
+1094 
-1104 KALADERKSAAQAIV
+1104 
-1119 AKVSEVLAADEHVM
+1119 
-1133 GLKGTLDDQRSRAVR
+1133 
-1148 LLTAAPP
+1148 
-1155 PAPTPLSPISP
+1155 
-1166 TAPTG
+1166 
-1171 QATPP
+1171 
-1176 LPPTGTAPVPQG
+1176 
-1188 DVAPIP
+1188 
-1194 SVVVQESAA
+1194 
-1203 ADLESAQA
+1203 
-1211 LELLDDLHAKLDSDT
+1211 
-1226 DLRLSI
+1226 
-1232 SWRLEKRRSS
+1232 
-1242 K
+1242 

>member
-1 MTLIKELITIP
+1 MTLIRDLIAIP

-47 FNDALTFIKQA
+47 FNDALNFIKQA
-58 VQGGG
+58 VQGGT

-69 HGSFGAGKSHFM
+69 HGSFGSGKSHFM

-88 DNNVSAR
+88 DNNVAAR
-95 SIPELANVVAQH
+95 SIPELANVVALH
-107 NGWTQGRKFLL
+107 NGWTQERKFLL

-139 FVRARHP
+139 FVRKRHP
-146 DAPVPG
+146 DAPIPG

-159 FEDAV
+159 FEDAM
-164 RMRKRIGDEAFFR
+164 RMRGRMGDEAFFH

-182 SGIGTSDS
+182 SDAGGGDDS

-201 ASFEAA
+201 TSFEAA

-222 DLISCYFTSV
+222 DLISRYFTAI
-232 ADMAESRGEA
+232 ADVAESRGEA

-254 RHAKELGYDAVI
+254 RHAKALGYDAVI

-370 ARQTLSNAFDEFQKV
+370 ARQTLGNAFDEFQKV

-437 LVDRRDDLE
+437 LVDRRHDLE

-469 AMRIHFDNA
+469 GMRIHFDNA
-478 KRLYKQKLL
+478 KRLYRQKLL

-499 NIRIGDADPAK
+499 NIRSGAADPARARALK
-510 GRLLRNDARL
+510 NDARL

-580 TDDTNSLIS
+580 TDDSNSLIS

-604 AASSDNPGNRR
+604 AAASDNPGNRR
-615 RRIRE
+615 RRARE

-638 PVQWRGTR
+638 PVLWRGTR
-646 REVEVLYENVR
+646 REVEVLFENVR
-657 EMSDEKLRGRPG
+657 EMADDKLRGRPG
-669 SWTVV
+669 TWTVV
-674 IDFPFDDQKFTP
+674 IDFPFDDARFSPQ
-686 ADDLARLAAYQGD
+686 DDIARLGEYRGG

-706 MPSFFSAKAQHDL
+706 LPSFFSDKAMHDL

-724 LDYILTGERFNELA
+724 LDFILTGERFNELA
-738 SHLALVD
+738 AHLSLVD

-752 LKNQRD
+752 LRNQRD
-758 QLQQRVRQYLEVA
+758 SLLARVELYLEVA

-778 RDAVVNPLAP
+778 RDAVVNPLPA
-788 EDQFRSLDRTL
+788 EYQFRSLDTTL
-799 TPQPPVGA
+799 TPAPPIGA
-807 NLKSAFEALLDQLF
+807 NLKAAFEALLDQLF
-821 RHQFPAHPVFDV
+821 RHQYPAHPVFDA
-833 EVKSAAVKKV
+833 EVKVAAVKKV

-853 SDGRALVGDRAVRQL
+853 ADGRAPVSDRVLRQL
-868 IRSIADPVQLGKTG
+868 IRSIADPVHLGKTG
-882 ETHFVLDDYWRSHFL
+882 ETHFVLGDHWRSHFL
-897 RSQAKDGAA
+897 REQAKEGAA
-906 FTVGNLRKWMDEP
+906 FSVANLRKWMDQP

-928 QNLIILTFAGQTNRS
+928 QNLIILSFAGQTNRS

-951 TPSIDQLPDDLE
+951 TPGIDQMPDDLE
-963 LREQTLPELGDW
+963 LREQTLPERGAW

-981 AATLFGLTIPTS
+981 AAALFGLTIPTS

-998 VAKLVEEVLSK
+998 VAKLVEDVQAR
-1009 AREVR
+1009 AREAR
-1014 EPVSSL
+1014 EPIGSL
-1020 VKTLNEK
+1020 VKTLTEK
-1027 SALFS
+1027 SALFPAA
-1032 TSTSGGNQR
+1032 GGNQR

-1046 SALALVAGL
+1046 SALALLASLV
-1055 ISANGAAVIV
+1055 NVEGAAVV
-1065 TLAQST
+1065 AALAGAT

-1076 VAMRQ
+1076 AAMRQ
-1081 TLAKARELDETAR
+1081 TLAKARELDEAVR
-1094 TAAWEIFDAM
+1094 TGAWDIFEAM
-1104 KALADERKSAAQAIV
+1104 KALTDARQAAAQAIV
-1119 AKVSEVLAADEHVM
+1119 ARVCETLAADEHAI
-1133 GLKGTLDDQRSRAVR
+1133 GLKAAFDGERIKAVR
-1148 LLTAAPP
+1148 LLTVAPP
-1155 PAPTPLSPISP
+1155 PAP
-1166 TAPTG
+1166 AV
-1171 QATPP
+1171 
-1176 LPPTGTAPVPQG
+1176 PPTGGPTMPPR
-1188 DVAPIP
+1188 
-1194 SVVVQESAA
+1194 VVQEPSPVVPGGYAPMPPVIVQESTA
-1203 ADLESAQA
+1203 ADLESTQA
-1211 LELLDDLHAKLDSDT
+1211 LALLYELHSRLDKET

-1232 SWRLEKRRSS
+1232 SWRLEKPGSS
-1242 K
+1242 R